1 MTKQRADW
9 WRYSN
14 IVPIIFTFLTI
25 VVVLSGFF
33 FTMSA
38 KLDYVAQRLDKIDSA
53 YQQLLSNDQQ
63 QKLEIQHI
71 EDATGLM
78 SKAQ

>member
-1 MTKQRADW
+1 MTKQHADW

-14 IVPIIFTFLTI
+14 IVPIIFTFLSI

-38 KLDYVAQRLDKIDSA
+38 KLDYVAQRLDKMDTT
-53 YQQLLSNDQQ
+53 YQQLLSSDRQQ
-63 QKLEIQHI
+63 ELDIQHLQ
-71 EDATGLM
+71 EATGFV
-78 SKAQ
+78 SKVK